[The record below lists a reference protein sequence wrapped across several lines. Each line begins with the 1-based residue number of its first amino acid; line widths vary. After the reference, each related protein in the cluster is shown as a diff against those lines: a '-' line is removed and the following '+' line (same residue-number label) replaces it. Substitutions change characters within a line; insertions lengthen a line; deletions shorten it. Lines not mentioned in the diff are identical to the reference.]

1 MSKGFGIHG
10 STTSHGGTVISSQS
24 RSSQMGNLFLR
35 AGDGFA
41 CPKCKTW
48 STLIKSND
56 HVIFDGKAVA
66 YVGDKFTCGATLM
79 PKQSF
84 VVGTSGGANLA
95 SSISTKNI
103 PIINSLVENTS
114 KEIHKIQFKIIDE
127 DTEETL
133 SEMLY
138 ELYSKESG
146 ELLVQGYTDKNG
158 MTAIYESEHRPEAI
172 ELITIDLSK
181 TLEPL

>member
-10 STTSHGGTVISSQS
+10 STTSHGGTVMSTQS

-66 YVGDKFTCGATLM
+66 YVGDKFTCGASLM
-79 PKQSF
+79 PNQVH
-84 VVGTSGGANLA
+84 VVGTSGGTLSGSSTVNNFSTLIPTIANYSHRFQIVDDLDN
-95 SSISTKNI
+95 SPLGNVLYEIITPTK
-103 PIINSLVENTS
+103 
-114 KEIHKIQFKIIDE
+114 KITGITDKHGYTETIE
-127 DTEETL
+127 DTEPL
-133 SEMLY
+133 
-138 ELYSKESG
+138 K
-146 ELLVQGYTDKNG
+146 
-158 MTAIYESEHRPEAI
+158 
-172 ELITIDLSK
+172 ITINILCD
-181 TLEPL
+181 EDHNHDH